1 MDDIVTKIVGEFRQ
15 SPWTTEEASSLLLSN
30 MVVELQFEL
39 AKLMRYSQMWGN
51 AKMTQKRMQ
60 TLSDRL
66 SAVVHH
72 TILLYHLVGG
82 NSVNL
87 DSEVYL
93 DIAQTFHP
101 DYVAV
106 PSLCANMAI
115 GFMVDWA
122 ESIFELQVDEPGIE
136 QDAVEPRVTDG
147 ADDFAVG
154 CMGEEDGLED
164 PVGSL
169 RDPSFFG
176 VGEPRDS
183 DLFPNTILAAAATI
197 ANAFELDFGV
207 ILENATIINL
217 KDPSLA
223 AKSSD

>member
-1 MDDIVTKIVGEFRQ
+1 MEDIVTKIVNNFRE
-15 SPWTTEEASSLLLSN
+15 SPWTEGEKASLLMSN
-30 MVVELQFEL
+30 LVADLQFEL

-51 AKMTQKRMQ
+51 ARMTQKRMQ

-72 TILLYHLVGG
+72 TVLLYHLVGG

-87 DSEVYL
+87 DSEEYL
-93 DIAQTFHP
+93 EVAQTFHS
-101 DYVAV
+101 DYIAI

-122 ESIFELQVDEPGIE
+122 ESIFTI
-136 QDAVEPRVTDG
+136 
-147 ADDFAVG
+147 
-154 CMGEEDGLED
+154 GEETPDGLDPEAIESSATED
-164 PVGSL
+164 ADEFSKLSEEWEEPTGTL

-176 VGEPRDS
+176 IEEPRDS
-183 DLFPNTILAAAATI
+183 TVFPNTILAAAATI

-223 AKSSD
+223 AKNLD